1 VSDPE
6 TPDPIELYKKVLANV
21 KDAGVTDESQ
31 AEELADV
38 ISVGLMKDLKLPADG
53 EAASGDGGSAD
64 GGSADGETADGGT
77 ADGGTAGE
85 GSPAGV
91 DKLEQIAEELRE
103 ERERLEWAAMQVA
116 HLAERT
122 RSPSIDPDP
131 TPQDLSLAELD
142 VEPPVDGAGVD
153 TAPFRP
159 NGSDVDAPDEDA
171 PDAGELYADAP
182 QAEPVPAL
190 AGSVAAESVSN
201 TESGQV
207 LLGPATAG
215 VTPSRRHDV
224 LVVCFFLALV
234 LVALFMW
241 QTGTGR

>member
-6 TPDPIELYKKVLANV
+6 TPDPIDLYKKVLANV
-21 KDAGVTDESQ
+21 KEAGVTDESR

-38 ISVGLMKDLKLPADG
+38 ISVGLMNDLKLPADG
-53 EAASGDGGSAD
+53 ETADDGTSGDGGSAG
-64 GGSADGETADGGT
+64 GGSADRGS
-77 ADGGTAGE
+77 AGE

-122 RSPSIDPDP
+122 RGPSIDPDP
-131 TPQDLSLAELD
+131 TPHDFSLPQPD
-142 VEPPVDGAGVD
+142 VETPAEVAGED
-153 TAPFRP
+153 TARFRP
-159 NGSDVDAPDEDA
+159 NGSDVAP
-171 PDAGELYADAP
+171 PGEEELDGGAP
-182 QAEPVPAL
+182 QGEPVPAL

-241 QTGTGR
+241 HTGTGR